1 MAIYDNLPYTN
12 FHELNRRWLVRQAD
26 SRKAKIEE
34 FKRQLEQFEEDY
46 NTLLGLANA
55 MTATGNNV
63 TVAGSLTANGLIGNL
78 TGNVTGNL
86 TGNVT
91 GDVTGDVTGGSF
103 QGSYVEATNGQITHD
118 LTVGNDAEIFNNLT
132 VDGTIFGNVTG
143 NVSGNAATA
152 THATSADS
160 ATSATSATRADLANS
175 ASEANVA
182 KSVAILTTIS
192 SHDMNDFV
200 NSSPDKLVAF
210 YNGTAMTT
218 NVPAGWEN
226 DDVTVMVITFKSTI
240 IIQIAMF
247 SSTVDLFVRSRISGT
262 WGSWNAIAFDA

>member
-12 FHELNRRWLVRQAD
+12 FHELNADWLLKQMKEA
-26 SRKAKIEE
+26 KAKIDEYQE
-34 FKRQLEQFEEDY
+34 TLDQFEEDY
-46 NTLLGLANA
+46 NVLLGLASA
-55 MTATGNNV
+55 MTVAGSNV

-78 TGNVTGNL
+78 TGNVTGN
-86 TGNVT
+86 
-91 GDVTGDVTGGSF
+91 
-103 QGSYVEATNGQITHD
+103 
-118 LTVGNDAEIFNNLT
+118 
-132 VDGTIFGNVTG
+132 VTG
-143 NVSGNAATA
+143 NASTA

-160 ATSATSATRADLANS
+160 ATNATNATNADRATLANS

-182 KSVAILTTIS
+182 KSVGILTTIS

-218 NVPAGWEN
+218 NVPTGWEN

-240 IIQIAMF
+240 IVQIAMF
-247 SSTVDLFVRSRISGT
+247 SSTPDLFVRTRVSGT
-262 WGSWNAIAFDA
+262 WGQWNAIAFDV